1 MPLASKCT
9 TSMKKGMFFRNDGM
23 LKPEYGARR
32 PLPTVRKAR
41 TLSVAMADR
50 SGEGTAAKRSASEGG
65 IRRIAGDPDARAP
78 GSPRREPF
86 APTWAKTKSGLTALR
101 EGANKP
107 ARPPSPAGS
116 PTRAASPGKVQVEP
130 PAWAKAKTKDL
141 MAASAKENPRSD
153 PARPQRPQLRA
164 DFEPLW
170 AKASE
175 GGAGGA
181 GAGGTSPARPQ
192 LQTQRSAPSL
202 RTDNDQS
209 KSGSSRPTARS
220 DPFEPAWAKTT
231 PNSNDQSKSGPSRPT
246 VRSDG
251 GAASPKL
258 DSSKSGVS
266 RLDSGV
272 AAKEEPPLA
281 RSRTVDLA
289 NADAQADRP
298 WTRQLSR
305 SATFKAN
312 LEDNDPAPGALP
324 GWAERML
331 SGGDATDAGQK
342 TAPQLVRQVST
353 LRRSQSAAGPRQA
366 GGEEPAAASR
376 SQSAARAGAST
387 DLDAGDRQAAIFRDD
402 RSKGGE
408 QPSEA
413 AQKLSTA
420 RAFTKASG
428 QMDADVAKQSP
439 DAGNVGDAGRRSPRS
454 GRKSPSKGND
464 SPRKDPSPRAQ
475 SSPAAAPKP
484 SAAQSTPAAAPLAAT
499 SRQPWSPGADG
510 MRTIASGGSGSPA
523 PKSTVPNLKPQNSER
538 MEPEKWRIWR
548 QMVDRKALGGHFAPV
563 PMDIASDYWEMPT
576 FAKDHDAALAD
587 SRLLHKR
594 RPSDVLHPAADK
606 DLGPANAAF
615 TDRAVRLREGRG
627 LKTVL
632 MSENSHPETEW
643 KSHGDCNCP
652 VCKPQGWHAAGQVSH
667 NLHHNKVVPCGKDHP
682 IQRTAWGSS
691 PLSPTF
697 KSEGLAKALAYDH
710 TAPNQEE
717 EHTFVKS
724 LGKKMLMSPDST
736 LKRGAMQRSWSE
748 SALTVPAGSF
758 NQDLRPECL
767 THRSKRRQVWQDGL
781 ETGRLRSGV
790 AFVIDPVESDPP
802 APTAV
807 LASRK
812 ARGTCHGKFSEDS
825 QRLTVERN
833 QEVFRFAEPSFPRG
847 RSPSPQLQPG
857 EAAGL
862 HRDEQRRIK
871 ERVHGVPTSSPMIR
885 SNVSN
890 SSGNMAALLNHDTLQ
905 QSFVREKE
913 YRLRTDPIFAE
924 KCYTT
929 VENAFVQKQIAT
941 TLKSTFGHH
950 SARAPGE
957 VFWTLGHQE

>member
-1 MPLASKCT
+1 
-9 TSMKKGMFFRNDGM
+9 
-23 LKPEYGARR
+23 
-32 PLPTVRKAR
+32 
-41 TLSVAMADR
+41 
-50 SGEGTAAKRSASEGG
+50 
-65 IRRIAGDPDARAP
+65 
-78 GSPRREPF
+78 
-86 APTWAKTKSGLTALR
+86 
-101 EGANKP
+101 
-107 ARPPSPAGS
+107 
-116 PTRAASPGKVQVEP
+116 
-130 PAWAKAKTKDL
+130 
-141 MAASAKENPRSD
+141 
-153 PARPQRPQLRA
+153 
-164 DFEPLW
+164 
-170 AKASE
+170 
-175 GGAGGA
+175 
-181 GAGGTSPARPQ
+181 
-192 LQTQRSAPSL
+192 
-202 RTDNDQS
+202 
-209 KSGSSRPTARS
+209 
-220 DPFEPAWAKTT
+220 
-231 PNSNDQSKSGPSRPT
+231 
-246 VRSDG
+246 
-251 GAASPKL
+251 
-258 DSSKSGVS
+258 
-266 RLDSGV
+266 
-272 AAKEEPPLA
+272 
-281 RSRTVDLA
+281 
-289 NADAQADRP
+289 
-298 WTRQLSR
+298 
-305 SATFKAN
+305 
-312 LEDNDPAPGALP
+312 
-324 GWAERML
+324 
-331 SGGDATDAGQK
+331 
-342 TAPQLVRQVST
+342 
-353 LRRSQSAAGPRQA
+353 
-366 GGEEPAAASR
+366 
-376 SQSAARAGAST
+376 
-387 DLDAGDRQAAIFRDD
+387 
-402 RSKGGE
+402 
-408 QPSEA
+408 
-413 AQKLSTA
+413 
-420 RAFTKASG
+420 
-428 QMDADVAKQSP
+428 
-439 DAGNVGDAGRRSPRS
+439 
-454 GRKSPSKGND
+454 
-464 SPRKDPSPRAQ
+464 
-475 SSPAAAPKP
+475 
-484 SAAQSTPAAAPLAAT
+484 
-499 SRQPWSPGADG
+499 
-510 MRTIASGGSGSPA
+510 
-523 PKSTVPNLKPQNSER
+523 
-538 MEPEKWRIWR
+538 
-548 QMVDRKALGGHFAPV
+548 MVDSKALGGHFAPM
-563 PMDIASDYWEMPT
+563 PLDIPSDCWEMPT
-576 FAKDHDAALAD
+576 LAKDHDAALAD

-594 RPSDVLHPAADK
+594 RPSDVLHPDVDK

-643 KSHGDCNCP
+643 KSHGDCTCP

-697 KSEGLAKALAYDH
+697 KSEGLAKALAHDH

-790 AFVIDPVESDPP
+790 AFVIDPMESDPP
-802 APTAV
+802 APTGV

-885 SNVSN
+885 SNASN
-890 SSGNMAALLNHDTLQ
+890 SSGSMAALLNHDTLQ

-929 VENAFVQKQIAT
+929 VENAVVQKQVAT
-941 TLKSTFGHH
+941 TFKSTFGHH